1 MCIRDRLTGAC
12 TSTPSGPS
20 PSGSDAAGGTLR
32 LLYDKSI
39 TTWDPQR
46 MYAGPEG
53 AIAVRLFTRTLT
65 GYPAGGV
72 GGVGG
77 LVGDLATD
85 TGTPSE
91 GGKTW
96 TFTIRTGPSWEDGRP
111 VTCQDVAYGI
121 ARSFARDQLP
131 GGTPYP
137 MMLLDIPSRVDS
149 SGREVPGYAGP
160 YAGSASDATAN
171 PSATEST
178 ATQTGTATATG
189 TASARACRTAGLLI
203 TGLLTLGWSSS
214 TVPEKGLER
223 RALTPESPCRAA
235 SLGLGRSAIPIAV

>member
-1 MCIRDRLTGAC
+1 
-12 TSTPSGPS
+12 
-20 PSGSDAAGGTLR
+20 
-32 LLYDKSI
+32 
-39 TTWDPQR
+39 

-178 ATQTGTATATG
+178 ATQTGDSDGDRDSERLRVTKRFGG
-189 TASARACRTAGLLI
+189 TKRFGQRFGRLRCRRRVPRVNVDDPTQGPSAGLPSDRGAADLRALSPGPRPRRSECVR
-203 TGLLTLGWSSS
+203 GLLVRSLPPGGRVGGRSGRA
-214 TVPEKGLER
+214 VRAQPRLER
-223 RALTPESPCRAA
+223 
-235 SLGLGRSAIPIAV
+235 IQ